1 MCVCA
6 CYYLQQKNLKK
17 LKEKFS
23 MCIVDKTYKNEH
35 EEVIGEW
42 KSREKEEKN
51 GNYENPQERR
61 FRKMSFGNL
70 RRVHH
75 TMPSSCPSSS
85 IFTINAHSPHPT
97 IIPLFI
103 ETSLLVAVV
112 VVVMCCRGLFSE
124 EIKKKL
130 NSMLACNQSIYMI
143 KRFSLNFLFIHHH
156 SPIFPIV
163 AFYIV
168 KRERE
173 CAKLAY

>member
-1 MCVCA
+1 MRIRHTKMDVKR
-6 CYYLQQKNLKK
+6 LLVS
-17 LKEKFS
+17 E
-23 MCIVDKTYKNEH
+23 
-35 EEVIGEW
+35 
-42 KSREKEEKN
+42 REAKN

-75 TMPSSCPSSS
+75 AP
-85 IFTINAHSPHPT
+85 AHPFSQSTPIPPT
-97 IIPLFI
+97 NPLFI
-103 ETSLLVAVV
+103 ETSLLVVV
-112 VVVMCCRGLFSE
+112 VVCASVAEAKLSGE
-124 EIKKKL
+124 KKL

-168 KRERE
+168 KRVYTIFFFIDDSKR
-173 CAKLAY
+173 LSRF